1 LTTPTDPTR
10 FDPPPISASA
20 ALFVDFDGT
29 LAPLAPRPQDV
40 QTPSWVV
47 PALRRLQLALN
58 GAVAVV
64 SGRPIA
70 QLDAFL
76 APLTLPSAGAH
87 GAEQRGAAGVVA
99 SVAAV
104 PPQHVVQAAH
114 VLAQQH
120 EGLILELKG
129 SGFSLHYRARPELE
143 TTCRDALVAALAA
156 VPGAPDAWEW
166 LHGHFV
172 FELKQRGISKGS
184 AVRAFMAEPMF
195 AGRLPIFIGDDVTDE
210 DGIRAVQSLGGYGVR
225 VGGAE
230 SDARYRLATVDAVAA
245 WLSAAARDLPVEQKQ
260 DQEANEA

>member
-143 TTCRDALVAALAA
+143 TTCRDALAAALAA

-230 SDARYRLATVDAVAA
+230 SDARYRLANVDAVAA
-245 WLSAAARDLPVEQKQ
+245 WLSAAARDLPVEQKK